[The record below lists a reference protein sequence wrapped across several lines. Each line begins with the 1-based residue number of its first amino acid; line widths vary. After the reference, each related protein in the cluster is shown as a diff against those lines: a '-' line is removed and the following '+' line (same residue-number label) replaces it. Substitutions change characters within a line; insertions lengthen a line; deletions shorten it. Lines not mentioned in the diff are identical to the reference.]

1 MPAVTDETLLRYC
14 LSLYHELER
23 DAKPANGYKLLW
35 EGKLVALFSSLSIS
49 NAHYRKVF
57 DTMYE
62 AGCIEM
68 VRRGA
73 RNVPTQIALHGK
85 PTGDNVKAVVSLDRG
100 LTPPTDSAKLERRVK
115 EIEGRLQGIN
125 VHQLVKNYNERMLAL
140 EAEVKRLNGKDT

>member
-1 MPAVTDETLLRYC
+1 MPPVTDETLLRYC
-14 LSLYHELER
+14 LSLYHVLEQ
-23 DAKPANGYKLLW
+23 DAKPADGYKLLW

-62 AGCIEM
+62 TGCIEM

-85 PTGDNVKAVVSLDRG
+85 PTADNVKGVVSLDRG

-125 VHQLVKNYNERMLAL
+125 VHQLAKNYNERIQAL
-140 EAEVKRLNGKDT
+140 ERKVAELNGKES

>member
-1 MPAVTDETLLRYC
+1 MPPVTDETLLRYC
-14 LSLYHELER
+14 LSLYHALEVE
-23 DAKPANGYKLLW
+23 AKPSNGYKLLW
-35 EGKLVALFSSLSIS
+35 EGKLIALFSSLGIS

-115 EIEGRLQGIN
+115 EIEGRLQGID
-125 VHQLVKNYNERMLAL
+125 VHKMVHSTDERLKAL
-140 EAEVKRLNGKDT
+140 ERKVAELDGKES